1 MTVLATSPQF
11 DDPFDLCYSRS
22 SMKTSVNHLS
32 DTKVELTITLGKEE
46 LAAAEQVA
54 ISKLAKTV
62 KVPGFRKGNVPASVA
77 AKHIDPEMLAQQTL
91 DDALSKAVA
100 QAYLDNEIQALDRPA
115 VEIKKFVPGQELEFT
130 AEAEILPKV
139 TLGDYKKLKAEK
151 AKITVAAKD
160 VNEIIER
167 MRTGMG
173 EKKAVERAAKDGDE
187 VKIDF
192 VGKKDDV
199 AFDGGT
205 ATDYD
210 LTLGSN
216 SFIPGFEEGI
226 VGKKVGETFDL
237 KLKFPET
244 YHVADLKGADVVF
257 TTTLKEVKEN
267 VLPEL
272 TDEFA
277 AKVGP
282 FTTVDEL
289 KADIKRELTAQKERE
304 DNEKIKDDL
313 VKQLIEVST
322 VPVPEILVKDQAE
335 SIERDMTQN
344 LMYQGLTLDQYLENK
359 GFESKEKWLET
370 EVKDAA
376 TKRVQAGL
384 VLAELS
390 KAEKIEATN
399 EELEEHVN
407 LYKTQYANNPQM
419 VAQFD
424 QPEARRDIANRLLTE
439 KTVERLLELN
449 TKI

>member
-1 MTVLATSPQF
+1 MNTIV
-11 DDPFDLCYSRS
+11 
-22 SMKTSVNHLS
+22 KNLS
-32 DTKVELTITLGKEE
+32 DTKVELTITLGQEE

-54 ISKLAKTV
+54 LTKLAKTV
-62 KVPGFRKGNVPASVA
+62 KVQGFRKGKVPASIVA
-77 AKHIDPEMLAQQTL
+77 KNVDPEMLSQQTL
-91 DDALSKAVA
+91 EDALSKAVA
-100 QAYLDNEIQALDRPA
+100 QAYMDEGIQALDRPA

-139 TLGDYKKLKAEK
+139 TLGDYKKLKVEQ
-151 AKITVAAKD
+151 AKISVSAKE
-160 VNEIIER
+160 VEEIVER
-167 MRTGMG
+167 MRSGMG
-173 EKKAVERAAKDGDE
+173 EKKVVDRAAKDGDE

-205 ATDYD
+205 GTDYD

-226 VGKKVGETFDL
+226 VGKKPNETFDL
-237 KLKFPET
+237 KLKFPDT

-257 TTTLKEVKEN
+257 TTTLKEVKEI
-267 VLPEL
+267 VLPEV

-277 AKVGP
+277 SKVGP
-282 FTTVDEL
+282 FKTVDDM
-289 KADIKRELTAQKERE
+289 KTDIKRELTAQKERE
-304 DNEKIKDDL
+304 AAEKAKDSL

-322 VPVPEILVKDQAE
+322 VPVPEILVNDQSE

-370 EVKDAA
+370 EVREAA
-376 TKRVQAGL
+376 EKRVQAGL

-399 EELEEHVN
+399 KELEEHVAM
-407 LYKTQYANNPQM
+407 YKTQYANNPQM

-439 KTVERLLELN
+439 KTVDRLVELN
-449 TKI
+449 TKAK